1 MLILALPS
9 AHVQA
14 ASQTQATIFH
24 LSKILNSPCSS
35 ARSFPGSQLHRSTT
49 PCLTHGL
56 SSVHSEWTVVA
67 FALVRFN
74 CCHKM
79 LETGWLKWQKFIFS
93 KFWRLKVQNRSVRG
107 SCWFFSGWKGV
118 ERSPVSFFCLSCS
131 KDPSSTRLG
140 SYPQDL
146 IYHSYF
152 LKHCASQ

>member
-35 ARSFPGSQLHRSTT
+35 ARSFPGSQLHRNTT
-49 PCLTHGL
+49 PCLTHGF

-74 CCHKM
+74 CCHKL

-93 KFWRLKVQNRSVRG
+93 KFWRLKVQNRSASG
-107 SCWFFSGWKGV
+107 SWLILLWLKGCREISSVFFLSFLFERPQLYQIRVLPSG
-118 ERSPVSFFCLSCS
+118 PHLS
-131 KDPSSTRLG
+131 
-140 SYPQDL
+140 
-146 IYHSYF
+146 
-152 LKHCASQ
+152 